1 MSDSD
6 GEAMDYAPNQVL
18 PVANLP
24 MNFDGVPQ
32 DGLEYLF
39 TVRRDSKLL
48 PRFTRVPNPYE
59 VQEAPIRAPAAASM
73 LKETDGSTEDASSSM
88 TMPSDEWKQAFL
100 QNFRNYR
107 ANLQQAIQKSR
118 ADKSTTVVRNDGK
131 KGVSDRN
138 DAGWMPGFNNR
149 DNWWRFITG
158 TTVVPTAT
166 NSKALRNEKE
176 GVLVVESGIEKEHGK
191 EEALEGGD
199 IGDAEEAD
207 NDERDGEEESDEE
220 ERQMEVESPSVL
232 PTIDDVVWESSDKG
246 KLKAA
251 NITRSTAIIDI
262 ARNDAGDS
270 ASFGPGDTAHEPTL
284 AILKRLS
291 TRNIVQ
297 LLYWHSA
304 WIDAY
309 VDALE
314 EEVEEQEQEQEGNKK
329 KRELALS
336 RRPKEV
342 HQQWMF
348 TLLGVL
354 EDSRVSHDISSL
366 RTLARACLR
375 LVCVARRLKMG
386 EWVEWVLQEG
396 NAETGSTMSIR
407 MGGFWMVIAAVVG
420 IWGQHDLW
428 DEARVQMRMAAATG

>member
-1 MSDSD
+1 
-6 GEAMDYAPNQVL
+6 MDYAPNQVL

-59 VQEAPIRAPAAASM
+59 VQEAPIRVPPTASM
-73 LKETDGSTEDASSSM
+73 LKETDGSTEDASSM

-107 ANLQQAIQKSR
+107 ANLQQAIRKSR

-166 NSKALRNEKE
+166 SSKGLRNEKE
-176 GVLVVESGIEKEHGK
+176 GCVLVVESGIEKDHGK

-199 IGDAEEAD
+199 IGDEGEAD
-207 NDERDGEEESDEE
+207 NDERDGGEESDDEG
-220 ERQMEVESPSVL
+220 RQMEVESSSVL
-232 PTIDDVVWESSDKG
+232 PTIGDVVWESSDKG
-246 KLKAA
+246 KAKAA

-262 ARNDAGDS
+262 GRNDAGAS

-314 EEVEEQEQEQEGNKK
+314 EEVQEQDQEQEQEQEGNKK

-354 EDSRVSHDISSL
+354 EDSLVSHDISSL

-386 EWVEWVLQEG
+386 EWVEWVLQEE
-396 NAETGSTMSIR
+396 NTEVGSTMSMK

-428 DEARVQMRMAAATG
+428 DEARVQMRMTAATG